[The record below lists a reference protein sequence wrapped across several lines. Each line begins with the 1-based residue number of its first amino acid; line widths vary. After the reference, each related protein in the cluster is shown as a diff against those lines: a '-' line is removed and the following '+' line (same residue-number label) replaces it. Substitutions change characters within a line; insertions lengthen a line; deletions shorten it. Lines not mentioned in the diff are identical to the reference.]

1 MNKLTHT
8 VREVKVIHIP
18 PKPLKVKAMKIKT
31 DRSRKNKQMSWWN
44 IIGICYNIG
53 ICFTKFELSCIDGVL
68 TIWVAGSISNHKA
81 WEGKAGTGK
90 EKVSY

>member
-8 VREVKVIHIP
+8 VSEVKVIHIP

-44 IIGICYNIG
+44 IIG